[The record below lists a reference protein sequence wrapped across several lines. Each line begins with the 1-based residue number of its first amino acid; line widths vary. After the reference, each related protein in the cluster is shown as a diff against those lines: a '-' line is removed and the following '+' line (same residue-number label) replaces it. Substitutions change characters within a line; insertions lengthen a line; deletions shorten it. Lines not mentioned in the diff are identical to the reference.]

1 MLNLRLIENNI
12 SIEEFIELRKSVG
25 LNDLPEVQVKKMI
38 ENSIYTIVVK
48 DNEKPVGM
56 GRLVGDGAY
65 VYYLQN
71 INVRPEYQKSGVGT
85 LIINS
90 LLEFIKKD
98 KIEGTDVMVLL
109 MSSKNSEGFYKK
121 FGFRLRP
128 NKDEGC
134 GMIINL

>member
-25 LNDLPEVQVKKMI
+25 LNELPKEQVEKMI
-38 ENSIYTIVVK
+38 RNSIYAIVVK
-48 DNEKPVGM
+48 DGEKSVGM

-71 INVRPEYQKSGVGT
+71 INVMPEYQRLGIGS

-90 LLEFIKKD
+90 LLDFIRKD

-134 GMIINL
+134 GMIINM

>member
-12 SIEEFIELRKSVG
+12 TIEEFIELRKSVG

-48 DNEKPVGM
+48 DDEKPVGM